1 MSRLSTIYSTL
12 QIRPH
17 QLQAEVDVV
26 QPVSEVP
33 CLHGDGV
40 PRLEPQVEGAAPVHG
55 DVAPRAARVQLGL
68 HHLQTV

>member
-1 MSRLSTIYSTL
+1 MEQNMAFFTLNYIKTIYSTL

-26 QPVSEVP
+26 EPVAEVAG
-33 CLHGDGV
+33 LHGDGV

-55 DVAPRAARVQLGL
+55 DVAPRAARV
-68 HHLQTV
+68 